1 MTATRARVDA
11 AAVTLTDFDV
21 LEVGTTV
28 AWNGWTAQHG
38 TLFSPLERETSP
50 DVVALVDGHQV
61 DVLHLT
67 DTGRYRR
74 TATVKGGATLAQV
87 LDQVDALVPAEPVL
101 RFATGRELDARGLR
115 DVPAVALWTGPDVP
129 AWQVP
134 LTGRRRD
141 LRGFRVSWQ
150 DTLSHRVTGDGAA
163 DAASARLTA
172 VQDPGDTWY
181 SLRHPG
187 GRIGAAGPDR
197 ASHAR
202 ADPRV
207 DERRSAHAARTDSLR
222 TARRASVRDRRSG
235 RVRAADGSDVV
246 TVASI
251 SHAVTGVAASVREV
265 VDTYKEARRDRDAA
279 IVAAVEVLGQ
289 RGAAEASGLSRRR
302 VRQIVDEAA
311 AADRSGGPQ

>member
-1 MTATRARVDA
+1 MTALTHRVDA
-11 AAVTLTDFDV
+11 AAVTLTDFDA

-38 TLFSPLERETSP
+38 TLFSPLERETAP
-50 DVVALVDGHQV
+50 DVVALVDRTQV

-67 DTGRYRR
+67 DAGRYRR
-74 TATVKGGATLAQV
+74 TATLQEGTATLAQV

-150 DTLSHRVTGDGAA
+150 DTLSHRVTDDASG

-172 VQDPGDTWY
+172 AQGADDTWTLTSTGGVVSELRDPIEHHTLAQVLAWINAEVHTLLERSPFEQIGARPFADTDPG
-181 SLRHPG
+181 
-187 GRIGAAGPDR
+187 GA
-197 ASHAR
+197 
-202 ADPRV
+202 
-207 DERRSAHAARTDSLR
+207 
-222 TARRASVRDRRSG
+222 
-235 RVRAADGSDVV
+235 
-246 TVASI
+246 
-251 SHAVTGVAASVREV
+251 
-265 VDTYKEARRDRDAA
+265 
-279 IVAAVEVLGQ
+279 
-289 RGAAEASGLSRRR
+289 GALTIRMW
-302 VRQIVDEAA
+302 
-311 AADRSGGPQ
+311 